1 MAVFV
6 LDKRGT
12 PLMPCSEKRARV
24 LLARGRARVHRL
36 VPFTIRIVDRLLAD
50 SAWQPLCVKIDPGS
64 KTTGIALVR
73 ETAQTTTVL
82 GLFALSHRGR
92 QISAALRQRANS
104 RRRRRSTNLRYRAPR
119 FRNRTKP
126 AGWLP
131 PSLRHRVETTMTWV
145 HRLQRLAPIAALSVE
160 LVHFDMQLLEHP
172 DIAGVAYQHGTLAG
186 YELREY
192 LLEKWKRQC
201 AYCDKQDVPLQIDHI
216 VPTSASGSNRVSNLT
231 LACRPCNQNKG
242 SRDIRDFVKDATRL
256 QRILAHAK
264 APLRDAAAVNTTRW
278 ALCHVLQ
285 ATGLPVE
292 TGTGGR
298 TKWNRARC
306 GIPKTH
312 ALDAVCVGVVEAVR
326 DWHRPTLT
334 IKATGR
340 GSYQRTRLTPYGFPR
355 GYLPRKK
362 QVHGFQTGDLVKA
375 VVPSGKK
382 VGIYLGRVAVR
393 ASGSFNIQC
402 ADGVAQGI
410 SCKHCRVLQRNDG
423 YGYAQCPKIAA
434 TQ

>member
-1 MAVFV
+1 
-6 LDKRGT
+6 
-12 PLMPCSEKRARV
+12 
-24 LLARGRARVHRL
+24 
-36 VPFTIRIVDRLLAD
+36 
-50 SAWQPLCVKIDPGS
+50 
-64 KTTGIALVR
+64 
-73 ETAQTTTVL
+73 
-82 GLFALSHRGR
+82 
-92 QISAALRQRANS
+92 
-104 RRRRRSTNLRYRAPR
+104 
-119 FRNRTKP
+119 
-126 AGWLP
+126 
-131 PSLRHRVETTMTWV
+131 MTWV